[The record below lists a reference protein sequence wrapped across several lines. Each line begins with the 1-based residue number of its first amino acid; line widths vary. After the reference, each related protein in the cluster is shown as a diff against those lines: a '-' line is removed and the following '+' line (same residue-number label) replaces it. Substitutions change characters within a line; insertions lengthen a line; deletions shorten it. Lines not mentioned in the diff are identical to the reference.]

1 MTQLEVIKDFYETFS
16 NDLDNF
22 IEYLPI
28 IVPDDEEDRKILM
41 VALDMMK
48 SIRKDLKNASS
59 VSEVSDT
66 IDVHALMEEWGSV
79 KLSVKNESRHKTAK
93 DTIDRVVEGFYK
105 A

>member
-1 MTQLEVIKDFYETFS
+1 MTQLEVIKDFYDTFC

-28 IVPDDEEDRKILM
+28 IVPDDEQDRRILM

-48 SIRKDLKNASS
+48 SLKRDLRDVNS
-59 VSEVSDT
+59 VSEVSD
-66 IDVHALMEEWGSV
+66 ILDISALMEEWGNV
-79 KLSVKNESRHKTAK
+79 KLSIQNDIKRGSGK
-93 DTIDRVVEGFYK
+93 DIIDKVVEGFYK